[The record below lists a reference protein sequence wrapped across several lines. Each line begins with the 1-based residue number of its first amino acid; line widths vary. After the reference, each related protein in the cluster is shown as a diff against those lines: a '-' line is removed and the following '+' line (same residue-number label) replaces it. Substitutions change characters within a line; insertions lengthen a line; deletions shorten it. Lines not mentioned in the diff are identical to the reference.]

1 MKKKKLPI
9 RRMITVEVVDKDAVW
24 GQLGENIANAR
35 AKQNLSQEQLSKM
48 VHLSRTSIVNL
59 EMGNQRC
66 PLDTLYD
73 IASCLGVSIQEIL
86 P

>member
-1 MKKKKLPI
+1 MKKQKPPI
-9 RRMITVEVVDKDAVW
+9 KRIIQVEVFDKDLVW
-24 GQLGENIANAR
+24 SQIGANVANAR
-35 AKQNLSQEQLSKM
+35 KLQGLTQEQLARII
-48 VHLSRTSIVNL
+48 HLSRTSIVNL

-73 IASCLGVSIQEIL
+73 ISGACGISIQELL